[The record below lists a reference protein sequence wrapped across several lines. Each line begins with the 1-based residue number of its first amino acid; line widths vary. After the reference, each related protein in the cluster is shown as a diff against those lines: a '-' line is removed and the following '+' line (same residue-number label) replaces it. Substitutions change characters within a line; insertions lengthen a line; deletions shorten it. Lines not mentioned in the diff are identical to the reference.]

1 MDERRALVEPAHPE
15 LGIERQC
22 DLVGLA
28 RSSYYYQPTPTKAED
43 LQLMRLL
50 DEQYLRTP
58 FYGSRRMTVW
68 LQQQGYRVNRKRV
81 QRLMHLMALV
91 GITRGPGT
99 SQPHP
104 EHRVYPYLLRDL
116 VVERPDQVWA
126 TDITYVPM
134 PVGFMYLVVVMDW
147 FSRYV
152 LAWEL
157 SNTLEVGFC
166 LVALERA
173 LAQGRPEL
181 FNSDQG
187 AQFTSPAFTAR
198 LEQAQV
204 RISMDGR
211 GRTFDNIF
219 VERLWRPIKYEDI
232 YLKAYASV
240 LDLYHGLTC
249 YFEFYN
255 QVRPHQGLNY
265 QTPATVYSGGHCD
278 NGTLRAYTK
287 TKYLF

>member
-1 MDERRALVEPAHPE
+1 MAERRALVEPTHPE
-15 LGIERQC
+15 LSIERQC
-22 DLVGLA
+22 ELVGLA
-28 RSSYYYQPTPTKAED
+28 RSSYYYPPTPVKVED
-43 LQLMRLL
+43 LQFMRLL
-50 DEQYLRTP
+50 DEQYLQTP

-68 LQQQGYRVNRKRV
+68 LQQQGYEVNRKRV
-81 QRLMHLMALV
+81 QRLMHLMGLV
-91 GITRGPGT
+91 GIAPGPGT
-99 SQPHP
+99 SSPHP
-104 EHRVYPYLLRDL
+104 EHRKYPYLLRDV

-134 PVGFMYLVVVMDW
+134 PMGFMYLVVIMDW

-157 SNTLEVGFC
+157 SNTLEVDFC
-166 LVALERA
+166 LAALERA
-173 LAQGRPEL
+173 LAQGQPEI

-198 LEQAQV
+198 LEAAQV
-204 RISMDGR
+204 RISRDGR

-219 VERLWRPIKYEDI
+219 IERLWRTVKYEDI
-232 YLKAYASV
+232 YLKVYSTV
-240 LDLYHGLTC
+240 LELYHGLTC

-265 QTPATVYSGGHCD
+265 QTPVSVYSSGRGD
-278 NGTLRAYTK
+278 KSTPRLS
-287 TKYLF
+287 

>member
-1 MDERRALVEPAHPE
+1 MDERRALVEPTQPD
-15 LGIERQC
+15 LPIERQC
-22 DLVGLA
+22 DLLGLA
-28 RSSYYYQPTPTKAED
+28 RSSYYYQPAPAKPED
-43 LQLMRLL
+43 LHLMRLL

-68 LQQQGYRVNRKRV
+68 LQRQGYGVNRKRV
-81 QRLMHLMALV
+81 QRLMRLMGLV
-91 GITRGPGT
+91 GIAPGPGT
-99 SQPHP
+99 SHPHP
-104 EHRVYPYLLRDL
+104 VHPVYPYLLREV
-116 VVERPDQVWA
+116 VVERPNQVWCS
-126 TDITYVPM
+126 DITYVPM

-152 LAWEL
+152 LAGEL
-157 SNTLEVGFC
+157 SNSLEVGFC

-173 LAQGRPEL
+173 LTRCRPEI

-187 AQFTSPAFTAR
+187 AQFTSPTFTTR

-219 VERLWRPIKYEDI
+219 VERLWRTVKYEDI
-232 YLKAYASV
+232 YLKAYPTVAE
-240 LDLYHGLTC
+240 LYHGLRD

-255 QVRPHQGLNY
+255 QARPHQGLNY
-265 QTPATVYSGGHCD
+265 QTPAAVYSGGSGN
-278 NGTLRAYTK
+278 NGTLR
-287 TKYLF
+287 LS

>member
-1 MDERRALVEPAHPE
+1 MLVEPAHPD
-15 LGIERQC
+15 LSIERQC
-22 DLVGLA
+22 DLLGLA
-28 RSSYYYQPTPTKAED
+28 RSSYYYHPAPAKPED
-43 LQLMRLL
+43 LHLMRLL

-81 QRLMHLMALV
+81 QRLMQVMGLI
-91 GITRGPGT
+91 GIAPGPGT

-104 EHRVYPYLLRDL
+104 AHLRYPYLLRDV
-116 VVERPDQVWA
+116 VVERPNQVWCS
-126 TDITYVPM
+126 DITYIPM
-134 PVGFMYLVVVMDW
+134 PVGFMYLVVILDW

-157 SNTLEVGFC
+157 SNSLEVGFC

-173 LAQGRPEL
+173 LARRQPEI

-187 AQFTSPAFTAR
+187 AQFTSPAFTTW
-198 LEQAQV
+198 LQQAQV

-219 VERLWRPIKYEDI
+219 VERLWRTVKYEDI
-232 YLKAYASV
+232 YLKAYPTVPA
-240 LDLYHGLTC
+240 LYQGLRD

-255 QVRPHQGLNY
+255 QARPHQGLNY
-265 QTPATVYSGGHCD
+265 QTPATVYSGGSGT
-278 NGTLRAYTK
+278 NGTPKLSSI
-287 TKYLF
+287 F

>member
-1 MDERRALVEPAHPE
+1 MDERRALVEPTHPD
-15 LGIERQC
+15 LSIERQC
-22 DLVGLA
+22 NLVGLA
-28 RSSYYYQPTPTKAED
+28 RSSYYYQPAPAKVED
-43 LQLMRLL
+43 LHLMRLL
-50 DEQYLRTP
+50 DAQYLQTP

-68 LQQQGYRVNRKRV
+68 LQQQGYKVNRKRV
-81 QRLMHLMALV
+81 QRLMQGMGLA
-91 GITRGPGT
+91 GIAPGPGT

-104 EHRVYPYLLRDL
+104 AHPVYPYLLRGL
-116 VVERPDQVWA
+116 VIERPDQVWCS
-126 TDITYVPM
+126 DITYVPM

-157 SNTLEVGFC
+157 SNSLEVGFC

-173 LAQGRPEL
+173 LAQRQPEI

-187 AQFTSPAFTAR
+187 AQFTSTAFTAR

-219 VERLWRPIKYEDI
+219 VERLWRTVKYEDI
-232 YLKAYASV
+232 YLKAYPTVPA
-240 LDLYHGLTC
+240 LYHGLTG

-255 QVRPHQGLNY
+255 HIRPHQGLNY
-265 QTPATVYSGGHCD
+265 QTPAAIYSGSNCD
-278 NGTLRAYTK
+278 NRIPPLS
-287 TKYLF
+287 